1 MSQLQRIV
9 KTVTPTNENTT
20 SQFLYRSV
28 ISSKRH
34 KNRVSTYLVERLA
47 GTKVVARIEPLG
59 LVNEVASE
67 HFVANEAFKRN
78 LVLVG
83 NWQETPSRHHARMRV
98 AARLATK

>member
-1 MSQLQRIV
+1 M
-9 KTVTPTNENTT
+9 
-20 SQFLYRSV
+20 
-28 ISSKRH
+28 
-34 KNRVSTYLVERLA
+34 
-47 GTKVVARIEPLG
+47 VARIEPLG

-83 NWQETPSRHHARMRV
+83 SWQETPSRHHARMRV